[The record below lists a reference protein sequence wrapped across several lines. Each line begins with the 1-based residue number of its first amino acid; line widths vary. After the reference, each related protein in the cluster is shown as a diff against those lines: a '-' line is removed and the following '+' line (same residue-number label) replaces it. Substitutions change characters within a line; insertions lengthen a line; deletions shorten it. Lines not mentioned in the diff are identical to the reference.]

1 MLGIVLILVLA
12 LMGGLI
18 AYLGDKLGSKIGK
31 KRLSLFGLRPHDTS
45 VLMTIISGIL
55 VAAMTMG
62 VLTVSSKEVRTAL
75 FGMKKLQEELQT
87 LTASRDEAK
96 RELTLSDERIE
107 KAIVQNGAR
116 LILSLIHI

>member
-87 LTASRDEAK
+87 LTASVMR
-96 RELTLSDERIE
+96 
-107 KAIVQNGAR
+107 QNGSCRPKALPSRNWTAR
-116 LILSLIHI
+116 LVKRKKP

>member
-1 MLGIVLILVLA
+1 
-12 LMGGLI
+12 MGGLI

-75 FGMKKLQEELQT
+75 FGMKKLQEELQP

-96 RELTLSDERIE
+96 RELSAQSTTIKELDR
-107 KAIVQNGAR
+107 
-116 LILSLIHI
+116 

>member
-62 VLTVSSKEVRTAL
+62 VLTVSSKRKLGPRFWHEKASGRTADPDR
-75 FGMKKLQEELQT
+75 FP
-87 LTASRDEAK
+87 
-96 RELTLSDERIE
+96 
-107 KAIVQNGAR
+107 
-116 LILSLIHI
+116 

>member
-1 MLGIVLILVLA
+1 
-12 LMGGLI
+12 
-18 AYLGDKLGSKIGK
+18 
-31 KRLSLFGLRPHDTS
+31 
-45 VLMTIISGIL
+45 MTIISGIL

-96 RELTLSDERIE
+96 RELSAQSTTIKELDRQIGEAQKALTQAKSE
-107 KAIVQNGAR
+107 KEAAKPKWKKPAAALLPCRPSMKRPV
-116 LILSLIHI
+116 SV